1 MIAAEASYAKGR
13 SSVTAAPSTI
23 AAIAGAACAGAA
35 AAISGAADITGIPGA
50 AASRGASAWFDDIE
64 GQNDPEGDESR
75 KYGNAEQSV
84 RSDGVHDSL
93 SF

>member
-1 MIAAEASYAKGR
+1 MIAAEAAYTTGR
-13 SSVTAAPSTI
+13 SSVTATPSTI
-23 AAIAGAACAGAA
+23 AARAGAA

-75 KYGNAEQSV
+75 KYGSAEQSV

>member
-13 SSVTAAPSTI
+13 SSVTAAPS
-23 AAIAGAACAGAA
+23 AIAGAACAGAA